1 MLFQH
6 LEAEKRR
13 TQQKDLSRSNESERK
28 KLTEVC
34 GLDGKVKTVGQE
46 GQDQKL

>member
-13 TQQKDLSRSNESERK
+13 IQQKDLNRSNESERK
-28 KLTEVC
+28 KLKEVC
-34 GLDGKVKTVGQE
+34 GPDAK
-46 GQDQKL
+46 